1 MAKKLAITDPFF
13 VQLDLGKANVKSI
26 KKKWKEQKETQI
38 LKRYPYL
45 TFLEVENLFES
56 LYEKGITIDS
66 LSIARLDEKGKP
78 TIQNEVGVAYFTLD
92 DEYENLLRVFS
103 EALFNDSRY
112 ASLKFEQ
119 KIDYLNNSIF
129 PAYQDSTGCDE
140 AHLPLLPEVPEYDFM
155 ECPVPFYDSSINVA
169 PVHEKVEKLEE
180 VTSSET
186 EENQLMVQQNKDISA
201 FEKEVDKDKQD
212 NVGDHVHKQEHE
224 SQPQTIAENK
234 QLTTEKVNY
243 KTESYGILP
252 LTYFEYQ
259 APKQVEAYHPEY
271 VQNELS
277 KIKISINKKIKA
289 LDNDLQEE
297 QHIIYSSKKKQLEI
311 EKNKILQEWL
321 KANDTRS
328 QIKPQIIAECQEQL
342 RILERDLIEGKEK
355 EKDFKLEEARLVYE
369 RKIGEI
375 KNNYQKEVQSHL
387 KILREESSSQFDTR
401 YQAEYL
407 AKSEELQKALNQE
420 EELLDDKNNQ
430 VLKEITEKVQKI
442 IVNKDRNLQKL
453 YQAELVNQANDL
465 EKIHKLAMVE
475 KRELDKEETILN
487 FQEEVKQVKEY
498 TSKLEQEIHETKDIL
513 SASALRA
520 PEEQSQ
526 NEEVTQTQKIKLDNP
541 FQVKETNEG
550 DVGTLVMTATPVLAI
565 VLAVSYLLFQTI

>member
-140 AHLPLLPEVPEYDFM
+140 AHLPLLPEVPEDDFM

-186 EENQLMVQQNKDISA
+186 EENQLKVQQNKDISA

-212 NVGDHVHKQEHE
+212 NVDVHVYKQEHE
-224 SQPQTIAENK
+224 SQHQTIAENK

-277 KIKISINKKIKA
+277 KIKISINQKIKA

-342 RILERDLIEGKEK
+342 RILERDLIEDKEK
-355 EKDFKLEEARLVYE
+355 EKDFKLEEARLVYK

-387 KILREESSSQFDTR
+387 KILREESSSQFVTR

-513 SASALRA
+513 SASAPRA

-526 NEEVTQTQKIKLDNP
+526 NEEVTQTQKIKLDNS